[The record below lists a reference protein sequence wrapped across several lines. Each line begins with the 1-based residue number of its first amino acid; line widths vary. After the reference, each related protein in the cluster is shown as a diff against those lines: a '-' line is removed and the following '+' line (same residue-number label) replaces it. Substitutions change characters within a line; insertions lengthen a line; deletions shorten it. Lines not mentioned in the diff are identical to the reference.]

1 MTDFLTGLAP
11 AHRAAVGVLVVAAVL
26 VVPGARMVRAHA
38 VLGAPWAV
46 RLRDGWA
53 AAGTGGRWAAALLA
67 VAGAIHIGL
76 PLGHGGA
83 VATVLF
89 LGSGAAYCWLALR
102 VLTGRRWRGAAA
114 ALVLATLVA
123 YLITLAR
130 GEEADQVGL
139 ATALVELAALGLAVG
154 TRRRAGA
161 IALLMVT
168 SVLFGVASWLSAL
181 AGHALEDARSGAVDG
196 SASGGGHHHHGQHLA
211 RAQAGVI
218 MRPGATGTTPGQERA
233 AADLLAAVRAA
244 TARYRDVAAALADG
258 YRPDKAGDGLDV
270 HFENKERSGD
280 GAVLDPARPEMLVYA
295 RAGGRAAL
303 LGVAFR
309 MPRAG
314 QRGPQIGGASTT
326 WHAHNIC
333 VGPVPPGFGLVTPYG
348 TCPFLTAEVTL
359 PEMMH
364 VWVVESPAGPFAD
377 SLPKEVAQRA
387 LAGA

>member
-1 MTDFLTGLAP
+1 VNDFLTGLAP
-11 AHRAAVGVLVVAAVL
+11 EHRAAVGALVVAAVL
-26 VVPGARMVRAHA
+26 VVPGARVVRAHA

-53 AAGTGGRWAAALLA
+53 AAGTGERWAAVLLA
-67 VAGAIHIGL
+67 VAGVIHLGL

-102 VLTGRRWRGAAA
+102 VSAGRRWRGAAV

-123 YLITLAR
+123 YLVNLAR

-154 TRRRAGA
+154 TRRRVGSV
-161 IALLMVT
+161 ALLMVT
-168 SVLFGVASWLSAL
+168 SVLFGIASWISAL
-181 AGHALEDARSGAVDG
+181 AGHAIEDSRSGAAGG
-196 SASGGGHHHHGQHLA
+196 SGSGGGHHHHGQHLA

-218 MRPGATGTTPGQERA
+218 MRPGATGTTVGQERA
-233 AADLLAAVRAA
+233 AAELLAAVRAA
-244 TARYRDVAAALADG
+244 TGKYQDVSAALADG
-258 YRPDKAGDGLDV
+258 YRPDKSGDGLDV
-270 HFENKERSGD
+270 HFENDTHSGD
-280 GAVLDPARPEMLVYA
+280 DVILDPAHPEMLVYA
-295 RAGGRAAL
+295 RAGGRSAL
-303 LGVAFR
+303 LGVVFR

-314 QRGPQIGGASTT
+314 QRGPQIGGASTP

-333 VGPVPPGFGLVTPYG
+333 VGPLPPGFGLVTPYG

-359 PEMMH
+359 PEMIH
-364 VWVVESPAGPFAD
+364 VWVVDSPAGQFAD
-377 SLPKEVAQRA
+377 SLPKDVAQRA
-387 LAGA
+387 LATA